1 MGMDDRKGGARE
13 TAEAPA
19 PRARVRDDLMTLE
32 YPRTLHKAGGASLRV
47 ENETE
52 ARAAVADG
60 WCVDA
65 NEATKPAGK

>member
-1 MGMDDRKGGARE
+1 MALMSDRTKD
-13 TAEAPA
+13 EAPA
-19 PRARVRDDLMTLE
+19 PKARVRDALMTLE
-32 YPRTLHKAGGASLRV
+32 YPRQLHKAGGLFLRV

-65 NEATKPAGK
+65 NEANKPAGK